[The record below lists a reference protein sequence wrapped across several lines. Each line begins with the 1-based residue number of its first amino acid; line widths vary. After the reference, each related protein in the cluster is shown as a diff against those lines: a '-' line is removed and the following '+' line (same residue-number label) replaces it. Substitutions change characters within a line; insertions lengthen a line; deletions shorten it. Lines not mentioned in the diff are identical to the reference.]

1 MTKYRNENRAAQEDA
16 ELEALEIEYK
26 KQFSG
31 EVQEEQEEHTP
42 LDTPAPLAT
51 TSAEEETWKKRH
63 GDLRSYTSK
72 QINELTAQLEDLKKV
87 VKEKEREA
95 SKLPT
100 NKAEAENW
108 VKEYPDLARV
118 LGTLIETQTEFVK
131 EDVKTV
137 RQELE
142 AERMAMA
149 KEKALNAVIKA
160 HPDFMTLIN
169 QQGFKD
175 WVEKQ
180 PLTKSEGGRGRIGQA
195 LYDAL
200 YKNETDPESAIEAV
214 DVYKSDMAALKPKSN
229 AMAREA
235 ATSVRKTTASSPVD
249 NSGKRSWSETDIDN
263 MSSRDFEKYE
273 QDIDDAKREGRF
285 VYDITGAAR

>member
-1 MTKYRNENRAAQEDA
+1 MTKYRNDNRAAAEDA
-16 ELEALEIEYK
+16 ELEALELEYK
-26 KQFSG
+26 KQFS
-31 EVQEEQEEHTP
+31 EEKEDQEEHTP

-72 QINELTAQLEDLKKV
+72 QINELTVQIEELKKDI
-87 VKEKEREA
+87 KSKEREA
-95 SKLPT
+95 QKLPT
-100 NKAEAENW
+100 NKKEAEDW
-108 VKEYPDLARV
+108 VKDYPDLARV

-142 AERMAMA
+142 AERLAMA
-149 KEKALNAVIKA
+149 REKAINAVVKV
-160 HPDFMTLIN
+160 HPDFLTLVN
-169 QQGFKD
+169 EQGFKD

-180 PLTKSEGGRGRIGQA
+180 PLSKAEGGRGRIGQA

-200 YKNETDPESAIEAV
+200 YKNDTDAEAAIEAV
-214 DVYKSDMAALKPKSN
+214 DTYKSDLAASKPKKDTV
-229 AMAREA
+229 AREA
-235 ATSVRKTTASSPVD
+235 ATSVRRTAASSPTD